1 MKTIHYL
8 YLSSL
13 AALATLAGCNNDG
26 SPELPSPAPEK
37 VEIRLGGSVALPATP
52 QGRGVVSDGQYLT
65 AMLIAREGTDEAG
78 YAAATQAWTASG
90 SFYADAATGQEI
102 GIVPK
107 QYYSN
112 TDGHHTYI
120 LGVYPS
126 GTLQGGK
133 VTFART
139 DGEQDVM
146 ISGWTDAGTKATQP
160 ATAATLAFGHK
171 TAQIYFEAQA
181 LPNSD
186 EELFSEPAFVQS
198 ITLRD
203 AQVPRGVDITVP
215 VVEFAEPASLAIPG
229 MPTVGLSATPTA
241 CGNPVMVNSS
251 ALLVVDIVL
260 NVGGTPMLFDGVTLK
275 DAANPDMN
283 LATETGKRHKVT
295 LSFTAPDDDPTGAV
309 RVNATATVAS
319 WEEGSSGSV
328 IL

>member
-13 AALATLAGCNNDG
+13 AALATLAGCSSDG
-26 SPELPSPAPEK
+26 PESPAPGPQK
-37 VEIRLGGSVALPATP
+37 VEIRLGGSVALAATP
-52 QGRGVVSDGQYLT
+52 QGRGVVSEGQYLT
-65 AMLIAREGTDEAG
+65 AMLIAREGTDAAG

-90 SFYADAATGQEI
+90 SFHADATAGKEI
-102 GIVPK
+102 SIVPR
-107 QYYSN
+107 QYYN
-112 TDGHHTYI
+112 ETEGTHTYI

-126 GTLQGGK
+126 GTLQGNK
-133 VTFART
+133 VTFTRA

-146 ISGWTDAGTKATQP
+146 ISGWADAGTKTAQP
-160 ATAATLAFGHK
+160 GAAPTLAFGHE
-171 TAQIYFEAQA
+171 TAQIYFEAEA

-186 EELFSEPAFVQS
+186 GDLFSEPAFVQS

-215 VVEFAEPASLAIPG
+215 AVEFANPASLAIPG
-229 MPTVGLSATPTA
+229 MPTVGLSAVPTA
-241 CGNPVMVNSS
+241 CGNPVMVNAS

-260 NVGGTPMLFDGVTLK
+260 NVGGSPLLFNGVTLR
-275 DAANPDMN
+275 DAANPDSN
-283 LATETGKRHKVT
+283 LATKTGRRHKVT
-295 LSFTAPDDDPTGAV
+295 LSFTAPDDDPEGSV